1 MAEMCIREEKQDR
14 DICMHN
20 LYILC
25 PRSIVIVLANFFAM
39 KIGQDFM
46 GILSTA
52 CLTSRDHMLGLV
64 RRINS
69 FKMMHCFHV
78 QDMHS

>member
-1 MAEMCIREEKQDR
+1 MIEMYIREEKQDR

-25 PRSIVIVLANFFAM
+25 PRSSVIVLANFFAM
-39 KIGQDFM
+39 KIGQVFM
-46 GILSTA
+46 GISSTA
-52 CLTSRDHMLGLV
+52 CLTSRDQMLGRV

-69 FKMMHCFHV
+69 FKIMHCFHV
-78 QDMHS
+78 QDLHS